1 MTDMRR
7 TILWV
12 VFTMSLVLLW
22 DAWNKHNGHPSMFSP
37 SRPAATSS
45 AAPPAQPAA
54 SAELPAPAATGSA
67 GAATAGAGSIAA
79 QPQAAAAASEKITLV
94 TDVYRAVVDTQGGS
108 LVRVELLKY
117 EDQHDRG
124 HPGVLMDQSAQRV
137 YLAQSGLI
145 NQNDAASPE
154 DVEFIDRGAAGGGI
168 E

>member
-45 AAPPAQPAA
+45 APPSQPAA

-79 QPQAAAAASEKITLV
+79 QPQAAVAASEKITL
-94 TDVYRAVVDTQGGS
+94 
-108 LVRVELLKY
+108 
-117 EDQHDRG
+117 
-124 HPGVLMDQSAQRV
+124 
-137 YLAQSGLI
+137 QSGSRLEGEMVTSRLVI
-145 NQNDAASPE
+145 EEGVSFQGSCNTNPGTAAARTNTARTSQEDAE
-154 DVEFIDRGAAGGGI
+154 TVHQKI
-168 E
+168 EKVAEQLA